1 MCIEVIEWLQ
11 IKSENDFEDVN
22 SELKIKE
29 TKLQCVN
36 KTNKDLYAR
45 IADIKLKNVSLC
57 VSVINYDST

>member
-36 KTNKDLYAR
+36 KTNKELNAI

-57 VSVINYDST
+57 VSIINYNST